1 GQNPGTCH
9 PRMLTTLEKA
19 KQRGAKIVAINPLP
33 EAGFGKFRNP
43 QTARGLAGPGTD
55 LADMYLPVRVN
66 GDLALFA
73 GFNKALAERE
83 DANPGTVFDQD
94 FIDSYTDGFD
104 EVISAWRA
112 LDWDTITAQSGL

>member
-1 GQNPGTCH
+1 
-9 PRMLTTLEKA
+9 
-19 KQRGAKIVAINPLP
+19 
-33 EAGFGKFRNP
+33 

-112 LDWDTITAQSGL
+112 LDWDTITAQSGLSRQRIEAFTQMVLDAHATTVCWAMGLTQHRNAV